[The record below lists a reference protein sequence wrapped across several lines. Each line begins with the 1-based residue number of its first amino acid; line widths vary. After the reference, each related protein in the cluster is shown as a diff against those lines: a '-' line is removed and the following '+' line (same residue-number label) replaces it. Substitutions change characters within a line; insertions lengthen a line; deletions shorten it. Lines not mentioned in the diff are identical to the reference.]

1 MPLEDNKGKVSV
13 STLKEK
19 RASVLVNNGVVTDL
33 ELNENSKRPV
43 ANAIITE
50 NLQMIADQVNEN
62 LENID
67 QLLEDTKS
75 LLNDISDLKE
85 ALAAE
90 TNRAKQNELLL
101 TNALDEKDSDFENS
115 LSTIRSS
122 VNQNWADIQ
131 NLSTSITNNK
141 EYIEQV
147 HSLLGT
153 EVTRAKKEEAE
164 LDNQLNNT
172 KIELSNVKEKLFA
185 IPTIPS
191 EDGTYMLKVDVDNNT
206 YTYQWL
212 SMPRPE
218 QRTTYQLRVKPD
230 VVGYN
235 ETTEKHL
242 YYYYYDWVKVS

>member
-75 LLNDISDLKE
+75 LLNDIADLKK
-85 ALAAE
+85 ALAIE

-101 TNALDEKDSDFENS
+101 TNTLDEKDSDFENS
-115 LSTIRSS
+115 LSTIRNS
-122 VNQNWADIQ
+122 VNQN
-131 NLSTSITNNK
+131 
-141 EYIEQV
+141 
-147 HSLLGT
+147 
-153 EVTRAKKEEAE
+153 
-164 LDNQLNNT
+164 
-172 KIELSNVKEKLFA
+172 
-185 IPTIPS
+185 
-191 EDGTYMLKVDVDNNT
+191 
-206 YTYQWL
+206 
-212 SMPRPE
+212 
-218 QRTTYQLRVKPD
+218 
-230 VVGYN
+230 
-235 ETTEKHL
+235 
-242 YYYYYDWVKVS
+242 

>member
-75 LLNDISDLKE
+75 LLNDIADLKK
-85 ALAAE
+85 ALAIE

-101 TNALDEKDSDFENS
+101 TNTLDEKDSDFENS
-115 LSTIRSS
+115 LSTIRNS

-131 NLSTSITNNK
+131 NLSISITNNK

-153 EVTRAKKEEAE
+153 EVTRAEKEEAE

-172 KIELSNVKEKLFA
+172 KIELSNVKEKLSA

-191 EDGTYMLKVDVDNNT
+191 EDGTYVLKIDVSGNA
-206 YTYQWL
+206 YTYQWF
-212 SMPRPE
+212 SMPRPTD
-218 QRTTYQLRVKPD
+218 TTEYQLRVIPLERYD
-230 VVGYN
+230 EDGN
-235 ETTEKHL
+235 PSTL
-242 YYYYYDWVKVS
+242 YRYKWIKVS

>member
-1 MPLEDNKGKVSV
+1 MPLEDTKGKVSV

-75 LLNDISDLKE
+75 LLNDIANLKE

-101 TNALDEKDSDFENS
+101 TNALDEKDSDFEDN

-153 EVTRAKKEEAE
+153 EVTRAEKEEAE
-164 LDNQLNNT
+164 LDNKLNNT
-172 KIELSNVKEKLFA
+172 KIELSSVKEKLSA
-185 IPTIPS
+185 IPTLPS
-191 EDGTYMLKVDVDNNT
+191 ENGTYILKITTSGNT
-206 YTYQWL
+206 YTYQWAP
-212 SMPRPE
+212 MPKPE
-218 QRTTYQLRVKPD
+218 KETKYQLLVSPKRVWDDEKQAWE
-230 VVGYN
+230 GYS
-235 ETTEKHL
+235 
-242 YYYYYDWVKVS
+242 YDYDWVKVS